1 MVSGTNSKK
10 DKANLSTLEE
20 QLKGCHGGRAKPS
33 KVKQWLVE
41 NIMANIDRRERV
53 TLNINSVPGIG
64 KTSLVKTLAQT
75 PVDWE
80 GKHYEGFEVID
91 IPLAQIEEM
100 GDVLGYPVEEIKMQ
114 KGNDTIWIKAVDSLI
129 AQYIEDGYKTDGEQR
144 TIYAPPSWVPK
155 EERPGVLLFDD
166 GNRASQ
172 RIMKGLMQLVQ
183 DYRTISWKIPR
194 GWTIVFTGNP
204 DNRFNQVT
212 SMDTAQLTRMKFIT
226 MMPDAKEW
234 ALWAQNNGIDQRVIS
249 FVLGYEE
256 MMVSGT
262 RTNPRSIAEF
272 GRAMTRY
279 PNLSDQEQYAN
290 AMLEGQA
297 SLDTETV
304 SDMMTFFV
312 RDSELVIKPED
323 ILEDYKKNAKEQL
336 EKLMNPRARE
346 KRLDIVAITNDRLY
360 AYLLSDNYKF
370 NPKHVKNFQA
380 WLLDDNLP
388 TDCKYGL
395 VKRLIHS
402 KSPYKQDFLV
412 GDERI
417 YDIAQSGYE
426 SMIQ

>member
-1 MVSGTNSKK
+1 MAKSKQEQS
-10 DKANLSTLEE
+10 ALEE
-20 QLKGCHGGRAKPS
+20 QLKGCYGGRAKPS
-33 KVKQWLVE
+33 KVKQWLVD
-41 NIMANIDRRERV
+41 NIMANIERKDKI
-53 TLNINSVPGIG
+53 TLNINSMPGIG
-64 KTSLVKTLAQT
+64 KTSLVKTLATT
-75 PVDWE
+75 PVDWN
-80 GKHYEGFEVID
+80 GNHYDGFEVID

-114 KGNDTIWIKAVDSLI
+114 KGSDAIWIKAVDSLI
-129 AQYIEDGYKTDGEQR
+129 KQYIDDGYKTDGEQR

-155 EERPGVLLFDD
+155 EEKPGVLLFDD

-183 DYRTISWKIPR
+183 DYRTISWKIPN

-226 MMPDAKEW
+226 MLPDAKEW
-234 ALWAQNNGIDQRVIS
+234 SVWAQNNGIDPRVIS

-256 MMVSGT
+256 MMVAGT

-279 PNLSDQEQYAN
+279 PNLADKEQYAN

-297 SLDTETV
+297 SLDTDTV
-304 SDMMTFFV
+304 SDMLAFFM
-312 RDSELVIKPED
+312 RDGELVISPED
-323 ILEDYKKNAKEQL
+323 ILSDYKKNAKAQL
-336 EKLMNPRARE
+336 DKLMNGKQKEP
-346 KRLDIVAITNDRLY
+346 RLDIVSIVNDRLY
-360 AYLLSDNYKF
+360 AYIVSDNYKF
-370 NPKHVKNFQA
+370 EQSHVKNFQS
-380 WLLDDNLP
+380 WILDENLP
-388 TDCKYGL
+388 MDCKYGL

-402 KSPYKQDFLV
+402 KSPYKRDFLI

-417 YDIAQSGYE
+417 YEIAQVGFD
-426 SMIQ
+426 SMLQ